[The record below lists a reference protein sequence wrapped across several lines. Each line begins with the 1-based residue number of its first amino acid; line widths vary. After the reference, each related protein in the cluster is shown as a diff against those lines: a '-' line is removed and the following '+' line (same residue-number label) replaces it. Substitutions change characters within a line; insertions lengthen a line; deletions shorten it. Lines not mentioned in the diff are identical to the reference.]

1 MQAGICFLV
10 SIEWWS
16 SPARLITSII
26 AGWRDL
32 ASGRAWWSLAP
43 LAVARFG
50 VVGPERIVC
59 SPGDISRDKDPYRGA
74 CRRSWRPPTLPQSA
88 PPDGRFPEKRR
99 WQSRCFLP
107 VARGQRKWK
116 PCWDE

>member
-16 SPARLITSII
+16 SPVRLITSII
-26 AGWRDL
+26 AGWREL

-59 SPGDISRDKDPYRGA
+59 SPGDISCPSG
-74 CRRSWRPPTLPQSA
+74 RREKPCAASETLS
-88 PPDGRFPEKRR
+88 PDGSKRR
-99 WQSRCFLP
+99 RW
-107 VARGQRKWK
+107 VGARSLTGRAINTVL
-116 PCWDE
+116 DRVGRN